1 MSTVRLE
8 DIALIERGRFS
19 ARPRND
25 PQYYGGDIPFIQT
38 GDITNSGGQVRDYS
52 QTLNAKGLGVSKLFP
67 KGSLVITIAANI
79 GDVAEVNFDFACP
92 DSVVVIQPKSGVNRL
107 WLKYFLQTKK
117 GFFAQRSTQNAQA
130 NINLE
135 TIKPVKLALPSEFEQ
150 QKIVEILSDCDAA
163 VKQTE
168 QQLIATK
175 QRFKSFC
182 DEAWRLGE
190 DSNSLSQIGD
200 FFSGLTGKSAADFG
214 HGERFVTY
222 MGVFDGPYVKETG
235 FGLVSVGALE
245 KQSRVIAGDLLI
257 TMTSESKAEAGLTA
271 IFDNQDANENVYLNS
286 FCAGFR
292 RKKDTLH
299 SPELLHALM
308 NSRQFR
314 AAVWRIS
321 QGSTRINLSRVEL
334 SKLKLSLPALD
345 KSLLL
350 GESVREFAKQEEQA
364 NRALLQHRKFKRG
377 LMRQLLTGKLR
388 VKGAA

>member
-1 MSTVRLE
+1 MS
-8 DIALIERGRFS
+8 
-19 ARPRND
+19 
-25 PQYYGGDIPFIQT
+25 IPSDWKICH
-38 GDITNSGGQVRDYS
+38 
-52 QTLNAKGLGVSKLFP
+52 L
-67 KGSLVITIAANI
+67 
-79 GDVAEVNFDFACP
+79 GDVASFHDEQRVPIKAEDRAKRRGDFPYFGASGQIDTIDDFIFDGDFVLLAEDGANILDRSSPIAFQAKGKFWVNNHAHILKANSATCNEFLVYTLEAMRYEKYNTG
-92 DSVVVIQPKSGVNRL
+92 SAQPKLNREVC
-107 WLKYFLQTKK
+107 
-117 GFFAQRSTQNAQA
+117 
-130 NINLE
+130 E
-135 TIKPVKLALPSEFEQ
+135 TIRLALPPIDEQ
-150 QKIVEILSDCDAA
+150 QAIVEILSDCDAT

-168 QQLIATK
+168 QQLIAMK

-190 DSNSLSQIGD
+190 ESNSLGQIGD

-214 HGERFVTY
+214 QGERFVTY

-245 KQSRVIAGDLLI
+245 RQSRLIAGDLLI

-292 RKKDTLH
+292 RKKDIRH

-350 GESVREFAKQEEQA
+350 GESVREFAKQEEEA
-364 NRALLQHRKFKRG
+364 NKALLQHKKFKRG
-377 LMRQLLTGKLR
+377 LMQQLLTGKLR